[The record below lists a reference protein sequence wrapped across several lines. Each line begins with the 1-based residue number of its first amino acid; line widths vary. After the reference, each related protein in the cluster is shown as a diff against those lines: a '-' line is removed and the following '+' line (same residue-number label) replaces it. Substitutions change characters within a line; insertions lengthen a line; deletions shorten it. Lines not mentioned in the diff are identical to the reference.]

1 MQILLASAKIMNEQ
15 CPSRGIAPSEP
26 RFMPQAAMLAKDM
39 RQKTAEELSE
49 IFSCSYKIGEQNRQR
64 FEIFGSDEAEI
75 MPAIMAYFGQ
85 AYKHLK
91 AGNLS
96 DSDLLWAN
104 SHLWISSCLYGLL
117 RPLDGIST
125 YRMEGGFPLPC
136 TEGKTV
142 NEFWRTYLTDALT
155 ESVLKDDGILI
166 YLDTEEFRRLFDW
179 KKIEKE
185 IPVII
190 EPRFHVLKNGKLTT
204 PAVWAKTCR
213 GAMARYIIENQITSA
228 KALEDF
234 SYEGFS
240 FHKKERGTMV
250 FIQSGN
256 SVKTGKQDRR

>member
-1 MQILLASAKIMNEQ
+1 
-15 CPSRGIAPSEP
+15 
-26 RFMPQAAMLAKDM
+26 
-39 RQKTAEELSE
+39 
-49 IFSCSYKIGEQNRQR
+49 
-64 FEIFGSDEAEI
+64 
-75 MPAIMAYFGQ
+75 
-85 AYKHLK
+85 
-91 AGNLS
+91 
-96 DSDLLWAN
+96 
-104 SHLWISSCLYGLL
+104 
-117 RPLDGIST
+117 
-125 YRMEGGFPLPC
+125 MEGGFPLPC

-213 GAMARYIIENQITSA
+213 GAMARYIIENRITSA
-228 KALEDF
+228 DALEDF